1 MDANYPRKFVEIV
14 IGNFENDKIESANY
28 IIPLGFFDI
37 PKPVIVMEVPFCTK
51 VRFLQNNLRRSF
63 ITLQEVNLTYGLN
76 G

>member
-37 PKPVIVMEVPFCTK
+37 PKPVIIIEVNFCTK
-51 VRFLQNNLRRSF
+51 DEVSSKQFTQKFHNFTGGKFDLR
-63 ITLQEVNLTYGLN
+63 IK
-76 G
+76 